1 MEQSVQSMAVTRYS
15 CGQPRVQGRSEEQFS
30 DHPGRF
36 DTTEAFVE
44 TVVVED
50 ESAVIE
56 TKAVQQSG
64 MEVVHADSIFD
75 GVVTEVVGFSI
86 RGAALNATPGQ
97 PDREPVCAVV
107 TSRFPRLLGEWQA
120 AELTSPYQ

>member
-1 MEQSVQSMAVTRYS
+1 MALTRDS
-15 CGQPRVQGRSEEQFS
+15 CGKPRVQGRSEEKVP

-36 DTTEAFVE
+36 DTAEAFVE

-50 ESAVIE
+50 EPSVIE
-56 TKAVQQSG
+56 PKAVQQSG
-64 MEVVHADSIFD
+64 MEVVYADSIFD
-75 GVVTEVVGFSI
+75 GVITEVVGFSI
-86 RGAALNATPGQ
+86 RGATLDAAPGQ

-120 AELTSPYQ
+120 AELTAPYQ